1 MKILVIGGG
10 GREHAVIRALR
21 KSPKAAEVY
30 ALPGNGGI
38 AADAVCVPGSATDI
52 EGAVDLAREAGIDF
66 AVVTPDDPLCLGM
79 ADALEHIGVP
89 VFGPSKAA
97 AQIEGSKVFAKGLMK
112 KYGIPTAAYEV
123 FDDFDAA
130 MAYIEAAPLP
140 LVVKA
145 DGLALGKGVTVAM
158 SREEARAA
166 VRAAMQERVFGESGA
181 RLVIEEYLEGPEVSV
196 LSFTDGVTLVPMLA
210 SMDHKRALDGDEG
223 PNTGG
228 MGAICP
234 NPHYT
239 PELAAECM
247 EKIFLPTMRAMNAEG
262 RTFRGCLYFGLMLT
276 KDGPKVI
283 EYNCRFGDPETQ
295 AVLPML
301 ETDLLDIME
310 ATAAG
315 RLSELDIRWSP
326 GASCCLILASGGYPR
341 AYKKGLPIEG
351 LDARGRLPGSGVEV
365 YHAGTRF
372 EGGKYYTNGGR
383 VLGLTAVAPTLEEAV
398 ARAYAASERVS
409 FEGMHKRL
417 DIGARALQGPGGA
430 GAC

>member
-38 AADAVCVPGSATDI
+38 AADAVCVPGSAT
-52 EGAVDLAREAGIDF
+52 E
-66 AVVTPDDPLCLGM
+66 
-79 ADALEHIGVP
+79 
-89 VFGPSKAA
+89 
-97 AQIEGSKVFAKGLMK
+97 IEGSKVFAKGLMK
-112 KYGIPTAAYEV
+112 KYGIPTAAYEA

-262 RTFRGCLYFGLMLT
+262 RTFKGCLYFGLMLT
-276 KDGPKVI
+276 GDGPKVI

-295 AVLPML
+295 VVLPLLEGSLLEIML
-301 ETDLLDIME
+301 
-310 ATAAG
+310 ATAQG
-315 RLSELDIRWSP
+315 RLAEVDVRFADKS
-326 GASCCLILASGGYPR
+326 ACCVILASQGYPGR
-341 AYKKGLPIEG
+341 YETGFPISLPETGANEHI
-351 LDARGRLPGSGVEV
+351 
-365 YHAGTRF
+365 YIAGAAVKDGALVT
-372 EGGKYYTNGGR
+372 GGGR
-383 VLGLTAVAPTLEEAV
+383 VLGATAVAEDLPAAV
-398 ARAYAASERVS
+398 KAAYALADRVH
-409 FEGMHKRL
+409 FDNAYCRR
-417 DIGARALQGPGGA
+417 DIGRRALRALEGGR
-430 GAC
+430 

>member
-52 EGAVDLAREAGIDF
+52 EGAVDFAREAGIDF

-89 VFGPSKAA
+89 AFGPSKAA

-295 AVLPML
+295 AVLPLL

-315 RLSELDIRWSP
+315 RLSEVNVKWSSDS
-326 GASCCLILASGGYPR
+326 SCCLILASGGYPK
-341 AYKKGLPIEG
+341 AYKKGLPISG
-351 LDARGRLPGSGVEV
+351 LDEKGRLPDGSAEV
-365 YHAGTRF
+365 FHAGTKL
-372 EGGKYYTNGGR
+372 EDGKYFTNGGR
-383 VLGLTAVAPTLEEAV
+383 VLGVTATAPTLAEAV
-398 ARAYAASERVS
+398 KRAYAAAENIS
-409 FEGMHKRL
+409 FEGLHKRM
-417 DIGARALQGPGGA
+417 DIGARALKA
-430 GAC
+430 

>member
-21 KSPKAAEVY
+21 KSPKAAEIY

-52 EGAVDLAREAGIDF
+52 EGAVDFAREAGIDF

-89 VFGPSKAA
+89 AFGPSKAA
-97 AQIEGSKVFAKGLMK
+97 AQIEGSKVFAKGFMK

-247 EKIFLPTMRAMNAEG
+247 ERIFLPTMRAMNAEG

-295 AVLPML
+295 AVLPLL

-315 RLSELDIRWSP
+315 RLSEVSVKWSSDS
-326 GASCCLILASGGYPR
+326 SCCLILASGGYPK
-341 AYKKGLPIEG
+341 AYKKGLPISG
-351 LDARGRLPGSGVEV
+351 LDEKGRLPDGSAEV
-365 YHAGTRF
+365 FHAGTKL
-372 EGGKYYTNGGR
+372 EDGKYFTNGGR
-383 VLGLTAVAPTLEEAV
+383 VLGVTATAPTLAEAV
-398 ARAYAASERVS
+398 KRAYAAAENIS
-409 FEGMHKRL
+409 FEGLHKRM
-417 DIGARALQGPGGA
+417 DIGARALKA
-430 GAC
+430 